1 MLCPI
6 MTAVEYMAYGQ
17 RYCFICFFGT
27 TSLETE
33 SRNRLLVCSLLA
45 GDATFVLLRC
55 ISCIWGFLKCR
66 LDKV

>member
-1 MLCPI
+1 MLYPI
-6 MTAVEYMAYGQ
+6 MPAIEYVTNLWLTLLLHV
-17 RYCFICFFGT
+17 FFGT

-45 GDATFVLLRC
+45 GGATFVLPYC

-66 LDKV
+66 LG